1 MKLSF
6 QSKLLFSVLALL
18 LIALISLSSLS
29 YRLLNAEVTQAV
41 QSEIN
46 NTLRNAETYALG
58 WLDAK
63 SDLISSLSDQLPR
76 ERFAAEEL
84 LTYVRQAGGFDLVY
98 VGTSTGEMWQSQPA
112 ADLPADY
119 DPRTRPWYQQARQEG
134 KLVVTPPYADAGT
147 GEMIISLA
155 NPLRNGDQGVIG
167 SDISINSIV
176 EELLS
181 IESRWTSQLWMLDG
195 NNQIIAHPDSQR
207 IQQSITQFLPN
218 FSVPRN
224 QQVIEVKYNND
235 VWLMSSAYI
244 EQADWTFL
252 LLVKRSDA
260 VEALQQ
266 LTWTL
271 MALSAVILL
280 VSILL
285 LYFLVSYQTKP
296 LKELALALE
305 DVSQGEGDLTH
316 RLKVESADE
325 FGQMSLSFN
334 RFVSQLQT
342 TISDMIRLTNEVNQ
356 AAGRSAD
363 DVRLTMEQLNLQKGE
378 LTQLAAAAQEM
389 SSATSE
395 IAQNAEKTADL
406 ARHASDS
413 TLMGLKVVKSNR
425 EETLSLTEQI
435 SRSTDAI
442 GQVEEHVQGI
452 SGILDNIQS
461 IAEQTNLLA
470 LNAAIEAARAGDQ
483 GRGFAVV
490 ADEVRTLSQ
499 RSHQATEDIR
509 KMIEELQASTQSAVK
524 LMDQSQAQA
533 KINVE
538 SAEKAEQQLME
549 IDQASSTISDM
560 AIQIASAVE
569 EQNAVTTE
577 ISSNTEQIKVLAD
590 NLTDQTRETNDRAN
604 QLMEIAQ
611 SLQQLSDRFKV

>member
-224 QQVIEVKYNND
+224 QQVIEVNYNND

-316 RLKVESADE
+316 RLKIESADE

-395 IAQNAEKTADL
+395 IAQNAEK
-406 ARHASDS
+406 
-413 TLMGLKVVKSNR
+413 NC
-425 EETLSLTEQI
+425 
-435 SRSTDAI
+435 
-442 GQVEEHVQGI
+442 
-452 SGILDNIQS
+452 
-461 IAEQTNLLA
+461 
-470 LNAAIEAARAGDQ
+470 
-483 GRGFAVV
+483 
-490 ADEVRTLSQ
+490 
-499 RSHQATEDIR
+499 
-509 KMIEELQASTQSAVK
+509 
-524 LMDQSQAQA
+524 
-533 KINVE
+533 
-538 SAEKAEQQLME
+538 
-549 IDQASSTISDM
+549 
-560 AIQIASAVE
+560 
-569 EQNAVTTE
+569 
-577 ISSNTEQIKVLAD
+577 
-590 NLTDQTRETNDRAN
+590 
-604 QLMEIAQ
+604 
-611 SLQQLSDRFKV
+611 

>member
-218 FSVPRN
+218 FSAPRN
-224 QQVIEVKYNND
+224 QQVIEVNYNND

>member
-1 MKLSF
+1 
-6 QSKLLFSVLALL
+6 
-18 LIALISLSSLS
+18 
-29 YRLLNAEVTQAV
+29 
-41 QSEIN
+41 
-46 NTLRNAETYALG
+46 
-58 WLDAK
+58 
-63 SDLISSLSDQLPR
+63 
-76 ERFAAEEL
+76 
-84 LTYVRQAGGFDLVY
+84 
-98 VGTSTGEMWQSQPA
+98 
-112 ADLPADY
+112 
-119 DPRTRPWYQQARQEG
+119 
-134 KLVVTPPYADAGT
+134 
-147 GEMIISLA
+147 
-155 NPLRNGDQGVIG
+155 
-167 SDISINSIV
+167 
-176 EELLS
+176 
-181 IESRWTSQLWMLDG
+181 ML
-195 NNQIIAHPDSQR
+195 
-207 IQQSITQFLPN
+207 
-218 FSVPRN
+218 
-224 QQVIEVKYNND
+224 K
-235 VWLMSSAYI
+235 
-244 EQADWTFL
+244 
-252 LLVKRSDA
+252 
-260 VEALQQ
+260 
-266 LTWTL
+266 
-271 MALSAVILL
+271 
-280 VSILL
+280 
-285 LYFLVSYQTKP
+285 
-296 LKELALALE
+296 
-305 DVSQGEGDLTH
+305 
-316 RLKVESADE
+316 
-325 FGQMSLSFN
+325 
-334 RFVSQLQT
+334 
-342 TISDMIRLTNEVNQ
+342 
-356 AAGRSAD
+356 
-363 DVRLTMEQLNLQKGE
+363 
-378 LTQLAAAAQEM
+378 
-389 SSATSE
+389 
-395 IAQNAEKTADL
+395 KTADL